1 MTGDFEARSAGGM
14 LTGFKNELRQALI
27 RIAWKA
33 RLYTRTICS
42 GTVLG
47 LCQTFYLIDSHFNH
61 FGFEE
66 WFMNCEVSGSTQIRS
81 GM

>member
-1 MTGDFEARSAGGM
+1 
-14 LTGFKNELRQALI
+14 
-27 RIAWKA
+27 
-33 RLYTRTICS
+33 
-42 GTVLG
+42 